1 MVATHH
7 SPRTRRRF
15 KRRTVRVL
23 VDYFVNGRA
32 RYEYATT
39 LGSGG
44 LFIECEEPLELDARL
59 KLRFRLGTGGPLHE
73 IDGRVVWSGAA
84 RESDKAPGMGIEFT
98 DASAAAALAREL
110 ERIA

>member
-7 SPRTRRRF
+7 SPRARRRF

-23 VDYFVNGRA
+23 VDYYFDGHA

-44 LFIECEEPLELDARL
+44 LFIECEQPLELDARL

-73 IDGRVVWSGAA
+73 IDGRVVWAGTSRDG
-84 RESDKAPGMGIEFT
+84 DKAPGMGIEFT
-98 DASAAAALAREL
+98 DAAAAAAVAREL
-110 ERIA
+110 ERIT